1 MVVLRW
7 EQEQLVM
14 TFPEA
19 AAAQSCSRQGSLQ
32 LAKGKKV
39 AGCSLLAVLSAG
51 GCLHCSLQVIH
62 RAMLNVHENGTE
74 AAGATVKEVT
84 WRSGDFPRPPRIRFN
99 RPFLLLILDKF
110 THTVLFIGKIV
121 NPQKND

>member
-1 MVVLRW
+1 
-7 EQEQLVM
+7 M

-19 AAAQSCSRQGSLQ
+19 AAAAWSCSRQGSLC
-32 LAKGKKV
+32 LAKVKRV
-39 AGCSLLAVLSAG
+39 AGCSPLAGLSAG
-51 GCLHCSLQVIH
+51 GCLLSSLQVIH
-62 RAMLNVHENGTE
+62 RAVLNVHENGTE
-74 AAGATVKEVT
+74 AAGATVKEIT
-84 WRSGDFPRPPRIRFN
+84 WRSGDFPRPPRVRFN